1 MAGRQVQWVVALA
14 LLGGLAGCAAPP
26 KGIAPP
32 PRSVVDTPPPAARAV
47 PLPPVPDGQSPT
59 AAAPV
64 VASLRSYLGVPYRYG
79 GKSRSGI
86 DCSALTGMVYR
97 AHGVR
102 LPRTSRAQAKV
113 GRPVERAALRAGD
126 LVFFHDGKGRIN
138 HCGMVS
144 GPGRFIHASTG
155 RGKVVED
162 RLDSGWATRRFAGAR
177 RLLADPVV
185 AGAAS
190 P

>member
-1 MAGRQVQWVVALA
+1 MAGSWKSRALA
-14 LLGGLAGCAAPP
+14 LALVGALVSCAAPP
-26 KGIAPP
+26 RGVAPP
-32 PRSVVDTPPPAARAV
+32 PRSTVAEPAPGRAAARPGVPPA
-47 PLPPVPDGQSPT
+47 GQSPT

-79 GKSRSGI
+79 GQSRQGI
-86 DCSALTGMVYR
+86 DCSALTGLVYR
-97 AHGVR
+97 AHGIR
-102 LPRTSRAQAKV
+102 LPRTSRAQAGV

-155 RGKVVED
+155 RGRVVED
-162 RLDSGWATRRFAGAR
+162 RLDTGWATRRFAGGR